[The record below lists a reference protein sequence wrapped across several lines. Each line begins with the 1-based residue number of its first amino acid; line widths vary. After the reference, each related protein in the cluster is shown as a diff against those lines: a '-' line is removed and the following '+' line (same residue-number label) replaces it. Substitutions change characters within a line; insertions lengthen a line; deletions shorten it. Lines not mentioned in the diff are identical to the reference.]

1 MERVFGKDRG
11 SMGSFFRMLQKARLP
26 YLWILAYIAI
36 TALLT
41 NVGIS
46 VTEYT
51 AELFAGN
58 VNFGT
63 VVLPFLAFTLLSQL
77 IGSVSKIM
85 SNLCVARIDR
95 NIRKMIWSK
104 TVRLPLR
111 YYENKPKEMISRI
124 TTDIT
129 AISQLIMQVFVAI
142 LTSAYTLVITLGK
155 IGSYDQKLMIALIA
169 VLPLNL
175 VIAFVMGKMKFGV
188 LDLFS
193 PIIFFSSNLTEK
205 KKRSFRQGR
214 RR

>member
-1 MERVFGKDRG
+1 MD
-11 SMGSFFRMLQKARLP
+11 SCI
-26 YLWILAYIAI
+26 YAI
-36 TALLT
+36 TALLS

-58 VNFGT
+58 VNL
-63 VVLPFLAFTLLSQL
+63 VLWFFVLAFTLLSQL
-77 IGSVSKIM
+77 INSVSKIM

-111 YYENKPKEMISRI
+111 YYEKNKPKEMISRI

-142 LTSAYTLVITLGK
+142 LTSAYTLVITLRK

-188 LDLFS
+188 LDLV
-193 PIIFFSSNLTEK
+193 NQK
-205 KKRSFRQGR
+205 NGR
-214 RR
+214 ADTDDCRKNQ